1 MTLSPRDR
9 TLISVE
15 ALADLIGRPD
25 VAVLDA
31 SWHMPASGR
40 NPAAEF
46 AADHIPGALFFDID
60 AIADPSSGLPHMLP
74 DAATFS
80 AALGAL
86 GVADT
91 DTIVVY
97 DTVGLFSAARGWWM
111 LTVFGARDVR
121 VLDGGLPAW
130 TAAGKPLE
138 KGPVTRPAKT
148 FHAKNPGARVADIPR
163 VLAALADGSPQ
174 VVDARAAERF
184 QGLIAEPRPGLRAG
198 HMPGAKN
205 VPFGTLLEEERLK
218 EPEALAA
225 VFAAAG
231 VDTNKPIITSCGTGV
246 TAAVV
251 TLALASLGVEGG
263 ALYDGSWTEWG
274 GKPELPLATGA

>member
-25 VAVLDA
+25 VVVLDA

-46 AADHIPGALFFDID
+46 AADHIPGALFLDID

-148 FHAKNPGARVADIPR
+148 FHANNPGARVADIPR

-184 QGLIAEPRPGLRAG
+184 QGLVPEPRPGLRAG

-218 EPEALAA
+218 EPAALAA

-231 VDTNKPIITSCGTGV
+231 VDTSRPIITSCGTGV